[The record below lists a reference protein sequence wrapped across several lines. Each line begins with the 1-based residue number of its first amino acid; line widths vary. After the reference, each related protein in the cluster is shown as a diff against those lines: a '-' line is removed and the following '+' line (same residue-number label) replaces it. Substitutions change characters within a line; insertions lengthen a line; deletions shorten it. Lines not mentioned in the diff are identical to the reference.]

1 MFLKKA
7 GLEKLYIVPYIWQED
22 REPREKRLWS
32 LPLFL
37 FYFFFYRALNDRC
50 VCSRESV
57 GHMWGCGKAG
67 VIIWHSPNVLFLKV
81 GEMCLKYPSSLLSS
95 LMILSAGKVEE
106 GGRITFQLFW
116 LRFVCVC
123 VVEDVPVRPIR
134 LAGGLGEKREFLSS
148 RGLRSSPHIKTT

>member
-67 VIIWHSPNVLFLKV
+67 VIIWHSPNVPFLKM

-123 VVEDVPVRPIR
+123 VWWKMFLWGPLDLQAAWVR
-134 LAGGLGEKREFLSS
+134 RENFFPLEICTHH
-148 RGLRSSPHIKTT
+148 LT